1 MDIVVAQGYEA
12 GGHRGSFTTI
22 NGEFPLVGT
31 LSLVPQIVDTCLYQL
46 LQLVV
51 LWMEE
56 V

>member
-22 NGEFPLVGT
+22 NAIPLVGT
-31 LSLVPQIVDTCLYQL
+31 LSLVPQIVDNVSIPV